1 MCANEPGY
9 TGAMTPV
16 GAGEEAAFRRFV
28 DQYRARCLWFLRPDY
43 YPDTLAECARV
54 LTLIERHG
62 DHEALHRAAEFRR
75 WLSLPSNE
83 TSAAS

>member
-1 MCANEPGY
+1 M
-9 TGAMTPV
+9 TVLGAE
-16 GAGEEAAFRRFV
+16 GEAAFRRFV
-28 DQYRARCLWFLRPDY
+28 DDYRARCLWFLRSDY
-43 YPDTLAECARV
+43 YPEAPADRDRV

-62 DHEALHRAAEFRR
+62 NREALHRAAEFRQ